1 MPENENSFRKAIE
14 LNPHDAVAYY
24 NLGLLLA
31 EDSIRTSEAEAA
43 YRKAIELEP
52 GNARYLCRLALL
64 LHENLH
70 KLDEA
75 EIAYREAIS
84 LMPDDPFFYGGLI
97 SLLVQQSRQAEALSL
112 GANVRAMLS
121 ASGNWYGLAA
131 LEATLENT
139 EAAIEY
145 LREASQKAS
154 FDRQW
159 TRNDPDLSSIRD
171 DPRFDEIV
179 GGRAT

>member
-1 MPENENSFRKAIE
+1 MLENENNFRKAIE
-14 LNPHDAVAYY
+14 LNPHDALSHY

-31 EDSIRTSEAEAA
+31 EDSIRVREAEAA

-52 GNARYLCRLALL
+52 GNARYIYRLALL

-70 KLDEA
+70 KLEEA
-75 EIAYREAIS
+75 EIAYRQAIA

-97 SLLVQQSRQAEALSL
+97 SLLVQQSRHAEALSL
-112 GANVRAMLS
+112 SVNMRAMLS

-131 LEATLENT
+131 LDATLGNT
-139 EAAIEY
+139 EAAIEC
-145 LREASQKAS
+145 LREASQEAS

-159 TRNDPDLSSIRD
+159 ARSDPDLSSIRD

-179 GGRAT
+179 GGRAL

>member
-1 MPENENSFRKAIE
+1 MSEKKATFRKAIE
-14 LNPHDAVAYY
+14 RNPHSAMDYY

-31 EDSIRTSEAEAA
+31 QDPELVSEAEVS

-52 GNARYLCRLALL
+52 NNAQYMYRLALL

-70 KLDEA
+70 RLNEA
-75 EIAYREAIS
+75 EIAYRQAIA
-84 LMPDDPFFYGGLI
+84 LAPDDPFFYGGLI
-97 SLLVQQSRQAEALSL
+97 SLLVQQSRQPDAAQLSVKMRALL
-112 GANVRAMLS
+112 GAS
-121 ASGNWYGLAA
+121 ENWYGLA
-131 LEATLENT
+131 TLDAILGNT

-145 LREASQKAS
+145 LRQAAREAN

-159 TRNDPDLSSIRD
+159 ARNDPDFSLIRD

-179 GGRAT
+179 GSP